1 MSPIPSNND
10 TNNDTNHEQPSE
22 IYEYS
27 SYDFDPDFDPEIEYQ
42 EEQYEVLQDN
52 QDQFSNSQDVY
63 PPREHTIQRLF
74 DILSS
79 IEITRHYAT
88 HISVD
93 DIEIMLGILDRSI
106 KECEDYYAPYRNRH
120 TLFFLIINRAKEF
133 LHFIREDQAR
143 GLPSTDNVQV

>member
-1 MSPIPSNND
+1 MSPIHSNND
-10 TNNDTNHEQPSE
+10 TNYDQPSE
-22 IYEYS
+22 IYEYT

-42 EEQYEVLQDN
+42 EEQYEVSQN

-93 DIEIMLGILDRSI
+93 DIETMLGILDRSI
-106 KECEDYYAPYRNRH
+106 KECEDYYASYRNRH
-120 TLFFLIINRAKEF
+120 ALFFLIINRAKEF

>member
-10 TNNDTNHEQPSE
+10 TNYEQPSE

-42 EEQYEVLQDN
+42 EDQYQVLQNN
-52 QDQFSNSQDVY
+52 QVSNSLDVY

-93 DIEIMLGILDRSI
+93 DIETMLGILDRSI

-120 TLFFLIINRAKEF
+120 GLFFLIINRAKEF
-133 LHFIREDQAR
+133 LREDQAR
-143 GLPSTDNVQV
+143 GLPSIDNNQV

>member
-10 TNNDTNHEQPSE
+10 TNYEQPSE

-27 SYDFDPDFDPEIEYQ
+27 SYDFDPDFDPDIEYQ

-52 QDQFSNSQDVY
+52 QVSNLLDVY

-106 KECEDYYAPYRNRH
+106 KECEDYYAAYRNRH
-120 TLFFLIINRAKEF
+120 ALFFLIINRAKEF
-133 LHFIREDQAR
+133 LHFIKEDQFR
-143 GLPSTDNVQV
+143 GLPSIDNVQV

>member
-10 TNNDTNHEQPSE
+10 TNYDQPSE
-22 IYEYS
+22 IYE
-27 SYDFDPDFDPEIEYQ
+27 YDFDPDFDPEIEYQ
-42 EEQYEVLQDN
+42 DEQYEVSQD

-93 DIEIMLGILDRSI
+93 DVEIMLGILDRSI

-120 TLFFLIINRAKEF
+120 ALFFLIINRAKEF
-133 LHFIREDQAR
+133 LNFIREDQAR

>member
-1 MSPIPSNND
+1 VI
-10 TNNDTNHEQPSE
+10 
-22 IYEYS
+22 
-27 SYDFDPDFDPEIEYQ
+27 
-42 EEQYEVLQDN
+42 LQDN
-52 QDQFSNSQDVY
+52 QVSNSLHVY

-106 KECEDYYAPYRNRH
+106 KECEDYYAVYRNRH
-120 TLFFLIINRAKEF
+120 ALFFLIINRAKEF
-133 LHFIREDQAR
+133 LHFIKEDQSR
-143 GLPSTDNVQV
+143 GLPSIDNVQV